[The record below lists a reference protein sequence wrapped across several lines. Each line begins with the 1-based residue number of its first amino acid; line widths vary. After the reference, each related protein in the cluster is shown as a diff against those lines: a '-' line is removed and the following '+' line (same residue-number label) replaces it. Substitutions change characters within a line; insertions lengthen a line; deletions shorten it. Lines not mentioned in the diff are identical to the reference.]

1 MSDETIRG
9 RVEADVSGYRRGM
22 DEAARATEGFRRQA
36 ETSARGLTTLDAVLG
51 GLGRSLPI
59 VSGGVAGVALAAV
72 GLARNAASTAA
83 EIGRVAEEVG
93 ISAEALSRYRYAA
106 KIAGVEN
113 TALNDGLVA
122 LQRAIEGDS
131 AALRA
136 MGVATRDAAGQQRP
150 MAAVLA
156 EVADRFQGYTNGAS
170 EAKLGQEVFG
180 KSFGELQPLLERGA
194 AGLRELTDEADTF
207 GTVVDDEAAA
217 AARQFEEDLTR
228 LQGVLPGLAQEL
240 AGPVVKALGEVI
252 EEFNTARRAGLSFL
266 EMMSGTLFN
275 GLADPTKSLQDKIA
289 ERRAEIAEIRGG
301 SWTSNS
307 LMEVLNPEASI
318 AQLEKEIAYL
328 DNLARVQRTAADA
341 AAARGQAA
349 QEAGR
354 QSADAAAA
362 ALKAEEDAEK
372 ARERG
377 ERARARAAAAAARE
391 SQRAAEQAAR
401 NAAALDDLI
410 EKLDAKALADAE
422 AAVRAYH
429 GAWADLLVGL
439 DDQARSLED
448 QIELYGLTEAQ
459 IAAVTLRRAEETLE
473 LARAN
478 GVVPDYLA
486 AMEREVELRRQIA
499 SSAGTLEAKRANKD
513 AAQAAAREWERTA
526 QEVEGAIYD
535 AIVSG
540 GADAGEV
547 LERTFKALVLR
558 PIIQPVAQAA
568 AGLVTGALGLGG
580 AGGSGGGSMGLPPG
594 LGGGMLGNA
603 ALWAGGALGAGT
615 MAGGFLTGMGTAMVS
630 GAGTLGTM
638 SAGASL
644 MGTAGGGAA
653 GAGMMAGAA
662 LPWVAG
668 GLFLANALG
677 AFKGPTYHSGA
688 AVYTGLDDVSASLGH
703 MARVPDTRVWGGFSE
718 VDGKG
723 GATFSDPLKQ
733 LGTGLVQSVENTLK
747 AFGLSTQVTAYS
759 AFGADGDD
767 ASRGQFRLYDSDG
780 NLIGANSDQKLR
792 GQKYSKDAEKGFQ
805 EFAADAS
812 VVAARAIVTKL
823 RETDLEDALDAI
835 FDAIDPAKASV
846 DQLNAALAAAQA
858 WIEQGKQLRAAIS
871 EMFDSPMKRLQDSFE
886 ALGLAVPATADA
898 YEALVRAQNL
908 NTESGRSA
916 VAGLLDAKRLWDQ
929 VNAEQV
935 KAAEEAL
942 RLWSSLREDLV
953 AFRDDLTTGDLAR
966 LSPEAA
972 YQAAQA
978 RFTETSRLAGLG
990 NQDALAQLAEVGR
1003 ALLEASQAYN
1013 AGTAAYFA
1021 DRDLV
1026 LGAVDSGISLTGR
1039 KIAGYADGGFF
1050 GGGLRIVG
1058 ERGPE
1063 LEATG
1068 AARIW
1073 NAQQTQAMLS
1083 GGNAEVVRELQ
1094 AVVRVLSSG
1103 LSSMD
1108 RRLANLERSSDEQAR
1123 AARIAADRRAA

>member
-1 MSDETIRG
+1 
-9 RVEADVSGYRRGM
+9 M

-51 GLGRSLPI
+51 WLGRSLPI
-59 VSGGVAGVALAAV
+59 VSGGVAGVTLAAV

-113 TALNDGLVA
+113 NALNDGLVA

-170 EAKLGQEVFG
+170 EAKLGHDVFG

-217 AARQFEEDLTR
+217 AARQFEEDLSR
-228 LQGVLPGLAQEL
+228 LQGMLPALTQEL
-240 AGPVVKALGEVI
+240 AGPVVQAVGEVAQ
-252 EEFNTARRAGLSFL
+252 EFMAARRAGMNFF

-275 GLADPTKSLQDKIA
+275 GMADPTKSLQERIA
-289 ERRAEIAEIRGG
+289 ERRAEIEEIRGG

-307 LMEVLNPEASI
+307 LMEVLNPEGSI
-318 AQLEKEIAYL
+318 AQLEKEIAWL
-328 DNLARVQRTAADA
+328 EDLERVQRTAADA

-410 EKLDAKALADAE
+410 DKIDREALIEAEKS
-422 AAVRAYH
+422 VRSYH
-429 GAWADLLVGL
+429 DAWATHLGAL
-439 DDQARSLED
+439 DGQARALEE
-448 QIELYGLTEAQ
+448 QVELFGLTEAQ
-459 IAAVTLRRAEETLE
+459 IAAVTLRRSEETLAV
-473 LARAN
+473 ARAN
-478 GVVPDYLA
+478 GVAPDYLA
-486 AMEREVELRRQIA
+486 ALEREVELRRQIA
-499 SSAGTLEAKRANKD
+499 GAAGTLDAQRANAE
-513 AAQAAAREWERTA
+513 AAQEAAREWERTS
-526 QEVEGAIYD
+526 QEIEGAIYD

-558 PIIQPVAQAA
+558 PIVQPIAQAA
-568 AGLVTGALGLGG
+568 AGMVTGALGLGAPG
-580 AGGSGGGSMGLPPG
+580 AGGSGGGSTGLPPG

-662 LPWVAG
+662 LPWIG
-668 GLFLANALG
+668 GALALANALG
-677 AFKGPTYHSGA
+677 AFKGPSYHSGA
-688 AVYTGLDDVSASLGH
+688 AVSYGADDVSALLGH
-703 MARVPDTRVWGGFSE
+703 KQAVGDTRVWGGFSE
-718 VDGKG
+718 VDGNGGKVYADALTALAR
-723 GATFSDPLKQ
+723 GATD
-733 LGTGLVQSVENTLK
+733 TVEAALK
-747 AFGLSTQVTAYS
+747 AFGAGGSVSAYA

-767 ASRGQFRLYDSDG
+767 ASRGALRLYDEAG
-780 NLIGANSDQKLR
+780 KLLAANSDQLLR
-792 GQKYSKDAEKGFQ
+792 GAKYAKDPQKGFEQYGADAGRVVRDALIAADLPAWVDDVIGSLGDGVSVEQLSAVIGELSNFADQAADDTSLWQRATRSLHEEFASLGVEMPRTKAEFHALIQSSGDLGAELFALAPAFYELSAAVDAAFASISTTTAASVRDIEMALLDNEGKYAYLDGEIDRLLGEIQTAYDPGTIQALFEQANSKMMESWRLLDLNSMGDAEQKRVQSSFIDRFYELEALAQ
-805 EFAADAS
+805 ARLSVAPVDDAAERQAAS
-812 VVAARAIVTKL
+812 ADKAAA
-823 RETDLEDALDAI
+823 ALDA
-835 FDAIDPAKASV
+835 
-846 DQLNAALAAAQA
+846 AADRLLAATSGLGAEA
-858 WIEQGKQLRAAIS
+858 AAGIREAAGDLRAAASNI
-871 EMFDSPMKRLQDSFE
+871 Q
-886 ALGLAVPATADA
+886 VT
-898 YEALVRAQNL
+898 VR
-908 NTESGRSA
+908 
-916 VAGLLDAKRLWDQ
+916 VAGG
-929 VNAEQV
+929 
-935 KAAEEAL
+935 
-942 RLWSSLREDLV
+942 S
-953 AFRDDLTTGDLAR
+953 
-966 LSPEAA
+966 
-972 YQAAQA
+972 
-978 RFTETSRLAGLG
+978 
-990 NQDALAQLAEVGR
+990 EVG
-1003 ALLEASQAYN
+1003 
-1013 AGTAAYFA
+1013 
-1021 DRDLV
+1021 
-1026 LGAVDSGISLTGR
+1026 
-1039 KIAGYADGGFF
+1039 YAN
-1050 GGGLRIVG
+1050 
-1058 ERGPE
+1058 
-1063 LEATG
+1063 T
-1068 AARIW
+1068 
-1073 NAQQTQAMLS
+1073 
-1083 GGNAEVVRELQ
+1083 
-1094 AVVRVLSSG
+1094 
-1103 LSSMD
+1103 
-1108 RRLANLERSSDEQAR
+1108 
-1123 AARIAADRRAA
+1123 

>member
-113 TALNDGLVA
+113 NALNDGLVA

-170 EAKLGQEVFG
+170 EAKLGHDVFG

-217 AARQFEEDLTR
+217 AARQFEEDLSR
-228 LQGVLPGLAQEL
+228 LQGMLPALTQEL
-240 AGPVVKALGEVI
+240 AGPVVQAVGEVAQ
-252 EEFNTARRAGLSFL
+252 EFMAARRAGMNFF

-275 GLADPTKSLQDKIA
+275 GMADPTKSLQERIA
-289 ERRAEIAEIRGG
+289 ERRAEIEEIRGG

-307 LMEVLNPEASI
+307 LMEVLNPEGSI
-318 AQLEKEIAYL
+318 AQLEKEIAWL
-328 DNLARVQRTAADA
+328 EDLERVQRTAADA

-410 EKLDAKALADAE
+410 DKIDREALIEAEKS
-422 AAVRAYH
+422 VRSYH
-429 GAWADLLVGL
+429 DAWATHLGAL
-439 DDQARSLED
+439 DGQARALEE
-448 QIELYGLTEAQ
+448 QVELFGLTEAQ
-459 IAAVTLRRAEETLE
+459 IAAVTLRRSEETLAV
-473 LARAN
+473 ARAN
-478 GVVPDYLA
+478 GVAPDYLA
-486 AMEREVELRRQIA
+486 ALEREVELRRQIA
-499 SSAGTLEAKRANKD
+499 GAAGTLDAQRANAE
-513 AAQAAAREWERTA
+513 AAQEAAREWERTS
-526 QEVEGAIYD
+526 QEIEGAIYD

-558 PIIQPVAQAA
+558 PIVQPIAQAA
-568 AGLVTGALGLGG
+568 AGMVTGALGLGAPG
-580 AGGSGGGSMGLPPG
+580 AGGSGGGSTGLPPG

-662 LPWVAG
+662 LPWIG
-668 GLFLANALG
+668 GALALANALG
-677 AFKGPTYHSGA
+677 AFKGPSYHSGA
-688 AVYTGLDDVSASLGH
+688 AVSYGADDVSALLGH
-703 MARVPDTRVWGGFSE
+703 KQAVGDTRVWGGFSE
-718 VDGKG
+718 VDGNGGKVYADALTALAR
-723 GATFSDPLKQ
+723 GATD
-733 LGTGLVQSVENTLK
+733 TVEAALK
-747 AFGLSTQVTAYS
+747 AFGAGGSVSAYA

-767 ASRGQFRLYDSDG
+767 ASRGALRLYDEAG
-780 NLIGANSDQKLR
+780 KLLAANSDQLLR
-792 GQKYSKDAEKGFQ
+792 GAKYAKDPQKGFEQYGADAGRVVRDALIAADLPAWVDDVIGSLGDGVSVEQLSAVIGELSNFADQAADDTSLWQRATRSLHEEFASLGVEMPRTKAEFHALIQSSGDLGAELFALAPAFYELSAAVDAAFASISTTTAASVRDIEMALLDNEGKYAYLDGEIDRLLGEIQTAYDPGTIQALFEQANSKMMESWRLLDLNSMGDAEQKRVQSSFIDRFYELEALAQ
-805 EFAADAS
+805 ARLSVAPVDDAAERQAAS
-812 VVAARAIVTKL
+812 ADKAAA
-823 RETDLEDALDAI
+823 ALDA
-835 FDAIDPAKASV
+835 
-846 DQLNAALAAAQA
+846 AADRLLAATSGLGAEA
-858 WIEQGKQLRAAIS
+858 AAGIREAAGDLRAAASNI
-871 EMFDSPMKRLQDSFE
+871 Q
-886 ALGLAVPATADA
+886 VT
-898 YEALVRAQNL
+898 VR
-908 NTESGRSA
+908 
-916 VAGLLDAKRLWDQ
+916 VAGG
-929 VNAEQV
+929 
-935 KAAEEAL
+935 
-942 RLWSSLREDLV
+942 S
-953 AFRDDLTTGDLAR
+953 
-966 LSPEAA
+966 
-972 YQAAQA
+972 
-978 RFTETSRLAGLG
+978 
-990 NQDALAQLAEVGR
+990 EVG
-1003 ALLEASQAYN
+1003 
-1013 AGTAAYFA
+1013 
-1021 DRDLV
+1021 
-1026 LGAVDSGISLTGR
+1026 
-1039 KIAGYADGGFF
+1039 YAN
-1050 GGGLRIVG
+1050 
-1058 ERGPE
+1058 
-1063 LEATG
+1063 T
-1068 AARIW
+1068 
-1073 NAQQTQAMLS
+1073 
-1083 GGNAEVVRELQ
+1083 
-1094 AVVRVLSSG
+1094 
-1103 LSSMD
+1103 
-1108 RRLANLERSSDEQAR
+1108 
-1123 AARIAADRRAA
+1123 